1 MSIRFFYAADLAVGT
16 PLSGYDSD
24 EGKSRVKVVVT
35 GAREGGVEDEKFIF
49 LDSTWSLYYLSFAL

>member
-1 MSIRFFYAADLAVGT
+1 MGT

-24 EGKSRVKVVVT
+24 EGKSRVKVVT

-49 LDSTWSLYYLSFAL
+49 LDSTWSLYYFSFAL